1 MHKQSCLTHTMFSL
15 TLLFSFFIVF
25 HTTGYAESTTDTVD
39 ISIPNVWALP
49 GDTIVL
55 PISIS
60 PVTEADQIWS
70 LEGNI
75 IFDDSIITAIEVSKD
90 GTLTDFWTT
99 SPSYNV
105 IDNTLRIAFGGIY
118 TVDGSGAVLTV
129 SFAVSESSILGQTSP
144 IQFDRFMLN
153 EGDPATV
160 THDAVLTVGEA
171 SHIELSNTIF
181 DFGSVEIDESAQRQL
196 TITNQGEADLIIV
209 DIYVDSEQYR
219 FDPTSFPFTLPT
231 SQNQE
236 VDIIFEPSVEDTIS
250 AVIKITCNDPA
261 QPIVIAQL
269 TGIGFIGSTG
279 VEDIQ
284 YLHSLPAEYKLLQNY
299 PNPFNPST
307 DIRYQIVDSGSP
319 VYTSLA
325 VYNML
330 GERVRTLVDAFQS
343 PGQYSVS
350 WDAKDEYGM
359 NVPSGIYLYSIKAG
373 GFTQT
378 KRMVYVR

>member
-15 TLLFSFFIVF
+15 TLLFFIVF
-25 HTTGYAESTTDTVD
+25 HTSGYAGTTADTVN

-49 GDTIVL
+49 GDTAML

-75 IFDDSIITAIEVSKD
+75 IYDDSIITAIAVSKD
-90 GTLTDFWTT
+90 GTLTDSWDT
-99 SPSYNV
+99 SPTYHV

-129 SFAVSESSILGQTSP
+129 SFAVSETSLPGQTSP
-144 IQFDRFMLN
+144 IQFERFMLN
-153 EGDPATV
+153 EGDPSTV
-160 THDAVLTVGEA
+160 THNAVLTVGEA
-171 SHIELSNTIF
+171 SQIELSNTLY
-181 DFGSVEIDESAQRQL
+181 DFGSVEIGESVQRQL
-196 TITNQGEADLIIV
+196 MITNQGVADLIIM
-209 DIYVDSEQYR
+209 DMYVDSEQYR
-219 FDPTSFPFTLPT
+219 FDPTSFPFTLPS

-250 AVIKITCNDPA
+250 AVIKITCNDPT
-261 QPIVIAQL
+261 QPIAIAQL
-269 TGIGFIGSTG
+269 IGIGFIGSTG

-284 YLHSLPAEYKLLQNY
+284 YLYSLPGEYRLLQNY
-299 PNPFNPST
+299 PNPFNPFT
-307 DIRYQIVDSGSP
+307 EIRYQIVDSGSP
-319 VYTSLA
+319 VHTNLA

-343 PGQYSVS
+343 PGQYSVI

-359 NVPSGIYLYSIKAG
+359 NIPSGIYMYSIKAG
-373 GFTQT
+373 EFTQT